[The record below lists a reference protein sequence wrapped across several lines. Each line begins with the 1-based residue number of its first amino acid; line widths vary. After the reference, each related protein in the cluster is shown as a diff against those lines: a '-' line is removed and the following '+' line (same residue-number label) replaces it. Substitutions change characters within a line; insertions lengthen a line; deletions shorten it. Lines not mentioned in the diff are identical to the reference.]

1 MKLHRLLI
9 LSGLLVGAAPGV
21 SYAGCATACVLPEVC
36 RIKSQAPTV
45 YGCGLPSDRV
55 VGGARGPSG
64 ALTAKHGSS
73 NVMGKGGIP
82 DNATARTTGP
92 SAGPRAPVAH
102 KETIEVASVKSRRER
117 SAATV
122 IDKPKAQP

>member
-36 RIKSQAPTV
+36 RYDSTQNPKNF
-45 YGCGLPSDRV
+45 CGLPSARV

-64 ALTAKHGSS
+64 TLTARQGSG
-73 NVMGKGGIP
+73 NVIGKGSIP
-82 DNATARTTGP
+82 DSSTARTTGP
-92 SAGPRAPVAH
+92 TVGPRAPVAH
-102 KETIEVASVKSRRER
+102 KESIEVASVKSRRER
-117 SAATV
+117 AAKAA
-122 IDKPKAQP
+122 DAPKQQP